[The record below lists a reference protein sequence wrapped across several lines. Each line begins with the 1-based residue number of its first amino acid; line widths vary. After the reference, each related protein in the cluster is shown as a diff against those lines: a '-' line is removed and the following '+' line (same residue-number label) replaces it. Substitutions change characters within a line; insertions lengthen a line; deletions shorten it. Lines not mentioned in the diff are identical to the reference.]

1 MTDRIVVRGAREHNL
16 KNVSVE
22 LPKGALVV
30 VTGPSGSGKSSLA
43 IDTIYAEGRR
53 RYLESLSTYA
63 RQMLGPLPRPDVD
76 WIDGLSPAICV
87 DQRGAVRNPRS
98 TVGTI
103 TDLAELLRLIFA
115 HAGTPSCPLC
125 GSAVKAHTI
134 SEILESILALPE
146 GSRAVVTAPVVRH
159 GQGVREALD
168 RARKDGFVRA
178 AVNGRVLDLGDLD
191 ALSSTDVLEANDVD
205 VHVDRLVVRMDVR
218 QRARDAIELATRLA
232 DGFVRVAREDGSS
245 EIFSERL
252 RCVACETPFP
262 ELTPRL
268 FSFNAPEGACSACDG
283 IGTRLRYDESKVEE
297 FFRTLEGKKK
307 STPGNVVARIEA
319 RIAEASKKAE
329 DGEPGAEDALEQ
341 LLGELAPFRTES
353 VCDVCHGARLSREA
367 LAVRL
372 ATLSIDDFSRQSVDA
387 LLATFDS
394 LSLSAF
400 ERDVTARA
408 IGEARSR
415 LRVLKDVG
423 LGYLTLDR
431 ASMTLSGGE
440 IQRVRLATEIGSQ
453 LSGVLYVLDEP
464 SVGLHPRDT
473 DRLIESLKGL
483 RDRANTV
490 VVVEHDL
497 DVLRAADWIVDMGPR
512 AGVEGGRVVASGE
525 LAAITAHPDSPTGA
539 ALNRPPVGRGKRRR
553 SPTRSFGLK
562 DVSLHNLSHVDVE
575 IPYRAL
581 TVVTGVS
588 GSGKSSLVI
597 DTLLPKAR
605 ARLRT
610 RSPQANDGLVDFDGF
625 ERVIAIDQTPLGRTR
640 RANPATYVGIYDTV
654 RELYAGLPE
663 SRARGYKAS
672 RFSFNVK
679 GGRCETC
686 AGEGVR
692 RVEMSFLP
700 DVVVPC
706 GSCGGKRF
714 HRETLDIRYRGLDI
728 AELLSTPV
736 VVARDLFAA
745 VPKIYEPL
753 AALVRVGLGYLELGQ
768 SATTLSGGEAQRV
781 KLARELARSRERPT
795 LYILDE
801 PTTGLARGDIETL
814 LTLLDELVEA
824 GHTVLVVEH
833 DLDVMA
839 FADHVIDLGPD
850 GGPDGGRIV
859 ATGTPEQVAN
869 AETHTGRH
877 LARWL
882 SS

>member
-125 GSAVKAHTI
+125 GSAVEAHTI
-134 SEILESILALPE
+134 SEILESILSLPE
-146 GSRAVVTAPVVRH
+146 GSRAAVTAPVVR
-159 GQGVREALD
+159 GGSGVHEALE

-178 AVNGRVLDLGDLD
+178 AVNGRVLDLGEIENVEV
-191 ALSSTDVLEANDVD
+191 LSANDVD
-205 VHVDRLVVRMDVR
+205 VHVDRLVVRTDVR

-232 DGFVRVAREDGSS
+232 DGFVRVSREDGSS
-245 EIFSERL
+245 ELFSERS

-268 FSFNAPEGACSACDG
+268 FSFNAPEGACSGCDG
-283 IGTRLRYDESKVEE
+283 IGTRMRYDEAKVEA

-307 STPGNVVARIEA
+307 SSSSNVVARIEA
-319 RIAEASKKAE
+319 RIAEASQRAE

-353 VCDVCHGARLSREA
+353 VCDVCRGARLSREA

-394 LSLSAF
+394 LTLSAF

-473 DRLIESLKGL
+473 DRLIESLKAL
-483 RDRANTV
+483 RDRGNTV
-490 VVVEHDL
+490 IVVEHDL
-497 DVLRAADWIVDMGPR
+497 DVLRAADWVVDMGPR
-512 AGVEGGRVVASGE
+512 AGVEGGRVVASGSLE
-525 LAAITAHPDSPTGA
+525 AIVANVDSSTGA
-539 ALNRPPVGRGKRRR
+539 ALGRAAVGRGKRRR

-562 DVSLHNLSHVDVE
+562 DASLHNLAHVDVE

-610 RSPQANDGLVDFDGF
+610 RSPQPNDGLVDFDGF

-663 SRARGYKAS
+663 SRARGYKPS

-706 GSCGGKRF
+706 SACGGKRF

-728 AELLSTPV
+728 AELLSTSV

-781 KLARELARSRERPT
+781 KLARELARTRERPT
-795 LYILDE
+795 LYVLDE

-814 LTLLDELVEA
+814 LTLLDELVEG

-839 FADHVIDLGPD
+839 FADHIIDLGPD
-850 GGPDGGRIV
+850 GGPDGGRVV
-859 ATGTPEQVAN
+859 ATGTPEQVA
-869 AETHTGRH
+869 AAPTHTGRH